1 MVALAADT
9 RRHAANVY
17 GSPDGRQ
24 WVRRED
30 YEALLAKATFSLEE
44 CEALGGVCNVV
55 SRLLEHATGLTP
67 DERARVSAWLATV
80 GNVVERLAK

>member
-9 RRHAANVY
+9 RRHAVNVY

-30 YEALLAKATFSLEE
+30 YEALLEKATFSQEE
-44 CEALGGVCNVV
+44 CGALGSVCYVV

-67 DERARVSAWLATV
+67 DEKVRVSACLATV
-80 GNVVERLAK
+80 GNVVERLAR